1 MARFASKKSKEFWGF
16 MAAAGVC
23 YGLSTLFGAGDSQN
37 ILIVVSAVLFII
49 AIYRLKRS
57 S

>member
-1 MARFASKKSKEFWGF
+1 MALFPSQKSKEFWGL
-16 MAAAGVC
+16 MAASVAS
-23 YGLSTLFGAGDSQN
+23 YGLSTLFKTGQLQN

-49 AIYRLKRS
+49 ALYRFTRS